1 MSPSKSA
8 YYLFLGAAVV
18 VALIM
23 VETAKD
29 MVRVLNTE
37 TQQLSAHSTRP
48 ASRRQ
53 KAAPKEQKKGM
64 EIDWSWLRKG
74 ARMYEDDGTPVSG
87 GPYVIKERKMPA
99 RAAPRGGSKYAP
111 ADDAGQRD
119 ELFDK
124 AFQLADDHGRD
135 I

>member
-1 MSPSKSA
+1 MSPSKIL

-18 VALIM
+18 VILVMAGA
-23 VETAKD
+23 AKD
-29 MVRVLNTE
+29 MLRVLDE
-37 TQQLSAHSTRP
+37 PRQLSAPPTRP
-48 ASRRQ
+48 TLRRQ

-74 ARMYEDDGTPVSG
+74 ARMYEDDGTLVSG
-87 GPYVIKERKMPA
+87 GPYVIKERKMPG

-135 I
+135 L